1 MGRHDAD
8 TTNPAL
14 LIRLGDWR
22 DHEAWVDFIV
32 RYDPVIRSCCRQIRL
47 DAEATDELCQRVWI
61 DLARRMRTFRYDP
74 RKTFRGWLF
83 RLCRS
88 RAIDLL
94 RRQKAEAVAPLDE
107 DRAETRSQDIAE
119 DGDGY
124 REPGHSRLLRRAREV
139 QDAVR
144 RRVDERTW
152 RVFWD
157 IAIEGRSVRE
167 TAEAAGLSYAAA
179 FAARKRVSGML
190 REEGRRLLIDRR
202 SPGPDVEGPETD

>member
-1 MGRHDAD
+1 RHDAD

-32 RYDPVIRSCCRQIRL
+32 RYDPVIRSCRRQFRL
-47 DAEATDELCQRVWI
+47 DAEAIDELCQRVWI
-61 DLARRMRTFRYDP
+61 DLARRMRPFRDDP

-88 RAIDLL
+88 RAIDML
-94 RRQKAEAVAPLDE
+94 RQQKADAVASLDE
-107 DRAETRSQDIAE
+107 DRAETRRPDLAE
-119 DGDGY
+119 DGDSN
-124 REPGHSRLLRRAREV
+124 REPEHSRLLRRAQDV

-152 RVFWD
+152 RIFWD
-157 IAIEGRSVRE
+157 IAIE
-167 TAEAAGLSYAAA
+167 
-179 FAARKRVSGML
+179 
-190 REEGRRLLIDRR
+190 
-202 SPGPDVEGPETD
+202 